1 MVVVLMYIMQIH
13 EVMSKVCN
21 LGVERH
27 FWYKDGAQRS
37 PATTRATSVVEVFL
51 VGFHGP
57 AGATS
62 RAPFQCNFTSD
73 GDVAENIHLVGKV
86 LRPLYYNHKV
96 LQTDI
101 DTCDTLCV
109 PAKKYRVTLIVILR
123 RSKH

>member
-1 MVVVLMYIMQIH
+1 MD
-13 EVMSKVCN
+13 KVCN

-57 AGATS
+57 ADATT

-96 LQTDI
+96 LLQTYI
-101 DTCDTLCV
+101 DTFDTLCV